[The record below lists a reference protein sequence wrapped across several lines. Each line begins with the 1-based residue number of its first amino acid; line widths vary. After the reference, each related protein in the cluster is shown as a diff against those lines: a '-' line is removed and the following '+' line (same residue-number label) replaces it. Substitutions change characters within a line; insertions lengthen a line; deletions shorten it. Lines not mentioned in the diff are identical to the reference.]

1 MQSIQLIKQKSDI
14 ISWVTG
20 LEDKETIRQLHR
32 MATAHPQ
39 KDPVKLSPAKVE
51 LLKTAEQNI
60 KDGRIFTE
68 EELEELDKHLF
79 E

>member
-1 MQSIQLIKQKSDI
+1 MQSTQFIKQKSDI

-39 KDPVKLSPAKVE
+39 KELVHLSPAQLE
-51 LLKTAEQNI
+51 LLNAAEQNI
-60 KDGRIFTE
+60 RDGRIFTE
-68 EELEELDKHLF
+68 KELEELDKSLF